1 MRYLEWV
8 CTAKMDKE
16 LFRTTYTLTLN
27 DHGGIENDF
36 TVTRLA
42 EDEFLVVTGASATN
56 YVLNILRTSKLEYFK
71 DRSPIGGAHD
81 LSIRHLINIFSII
94 IKYVFTKLKILV
106 LETLLIFK
114 RLSIFL

>member
-27 DHGGIENDF
+27 EHGGIENDF

-81 LSIRHLINIFSII
+81 LSIRHLINIFLIM
-94 IKYVFTKLKILV
+94 IK
-106 LETLLIFK
+106 
-114 RLSIFL
+114 